1 VEDGEKY
8 NYTLIKIKEAKEME
22 REEREKQ
29 ENQQDFNYHIDL
41 SVQLLDRPS
50 PRDHESL
57 N

>member
-57 N
+57 D